1 MLLKSYRLSKVLK
14 KVVFVQIFDALIQLY
29 DKWAEQTENCK
40 LEGGLIQI
48 DLCDYNLL
56 VEKLKLLGIDDK
68 ATAWICS

>member
-40 LEGGLIQI
+40 LVGGFI
-48 DLCDYNLL
+48 
-56 VEKLKLLGIDDK
+56 
-68 ATAWICS
+68 